1 MCGAVSPLPNMPSW
15 RGVHLREVEGQL
27 HLYLYAISFFR
38 YSFLTM
44 VHRSCS
50 TDMKLITVNK
60 HLRIAVSTVFRQ
72 ATLFNYLHS
81 RILKQFTG
89 LRFIRKPRNCYYYI
103 DAFLKVLL
111 FAILLCV
118 PCTQRMQWSVKWQV
132 MSVCKFHL
140 LKPLNWCSSNL
151 VYVYTNSKGKK
162 VKLPLCL
169 TKYHPMK
176 RYPVLNY
183 AYEWSKTYLWNWD

>member
-1 MCGAVSPLPNMPSW
+1 MLRFSSSSPPRSDRLWGPISLLYNGYRGLLPRGQSNQGVNLTTHLHIVSRSIMCGAVSPLPNMPSW

-118 PCTQRMQWSVKWQV
+118 PCTQRMQWSVK
-132 MSVCKFHL
+132 
-140 LKPLNWCSSNL
+140 
-151 VYVYTNSKGKK
+151 
-162 VKLPLCL
+162 
-169 TKYHPMK
+169 
-176 RYPVLNY
+176 
-183 AYEWSKTYLWNWD
+183 